1 LEVILLED
9 PPFRKVGHEQRLE
22 VGRRI
27 CSRILETFKES
38 VLAVFIT
45 GSTAKAL
52 DRPFSDLEMTTIVK
66 DSVELPTKYYV
77 FDGLLIQIDY
87 RQESEFLKAA
97 REPGR
102 DWPLGADECRNRI
115 LLFERDGW
123 TGRLVEAVKE
133 NDATDFTDALRFA
146 ALHMAESLGAVRN
159 ADFKDDMLDLRTRAF
174 YMAWDTARV
183 VYLLNRK
190 YVLTTS
196 WYWKQL
202 FECPEQ
208 PRDFRRLVELVA
220 GFVSS
225 SQQELVGAAERLWKE
240 TMLLVT
246 RRGVSIESSEIL
258 V

>member
-1 LEVILLED
+1 LDD
-9 PPFRKVGHEQRLE
+9 PPLRMVSHEERVE

-27 CSRILETFKES
+27 CARILQTFKEN

-45 GSTAKAL
+45 GSTAKKL
-52 DRPFSDLEMTTIVK
+52 DRPFSDLEMTAIVK
-66 DSVELPTKYYV
+66 DSQELATKYYV
-77 FDGLLIQIDY
+77 YDGLLIQIDY
-87 RQESEFLKAA
+87 RQESEFLKSA

-102 DWPLGADECRNRI
+102 DWPVGADECRNRI
-115 LLFERDGW
+115 VLFERDGW
-123 TGRLVEAVKE
+123 TARLDEAVKE
-133 NDATDFTDALRFA
+133 NDAADFLDPIRFA
-146 ALHMAESLGAVRN
+146 ALGMTESLAAVRN
-159 ADFKDDMLDLRTRAF
+159 ANFKDDLVDLRTRAF

-208 PRDFRRLVELVA
+208 PRELKPLVEIVA
-220 GFVSS
+220 GFVNSNRH
-225 SQQELVGAAERLWKE
+225 ELVEASERLWKQ

-246 RRGVSIESSEIL
+246 RRGISIESSEIL

>member
-1 LEVILLED
+1 M
-9 PPFRKVGHEQRLE
+9 FSHEQRLE
-22 VGRRI
+22 FGRRI
-27 CSRILETFKES
+27 CARILETFKES

-52 DRPFSDLEMTTIVK
+52 DRPFSDLEMTAIVK
-66 DSVELPTKYYV
+66 GSQDLPTKFYV
-77 FDGLLIQIDY
+77 YDGLLIQIDY
-87 RQESEFLKAA
+87 RQESEFLKSA

-115 LLFERDGW
+115 VLFERDGW
-123 TGRLVEAVKE
+123 TRMLDEAVKE
-133 NDATDFTDALRFA
+133 NDAADFLA
-146 ALHMAESLGAVRN
+146 AVRN

-202 FECPEQ
+202 FECSEQ
-208 PRDFRRLVELVA
+208 PRELRRLVETVA
-220 GFVSS
+220 GFVDSS
-225 SQQELVGAAERLWKE
+225 RQELVEAAERLWKE
-240 TMLLVT
+240 TMLVVI
-246 RRGVSIESSEIL
+246 RRGVSIESSDIL

>member
-1 LEVILLED
+1 MED
-9 PPFRKVGHEQRLE
+9 SPLRKVSHERRLE
-22 VGRRI
+22 IGQRI
-27 CSRILETFKES
+27 CARILETFKES
-38 VLAVFIT
+38 TLAIFIT

-52 DRPFSDLEMTTIVK
+52 DRPFSDLEMTAIVK
-66 DSVELPTKYYV
+66 DSVEVPTKYYV
-77 FDGLLIQIDY
+77 YDGLLIQIDY

-115 LLFERDGW
+115 VLFERDGW
-123 TGRLVEAVKE
+123 TKRLVEAVKE
-133 NDATDFTDALRFA
+133 NDAKDFTDAIRFA
-146 ALHMAESLGAVRN
+146 ALGMTESLAAVRN
-159 ADFKDDMLDLRTRAF
+159 ADFKNDLVDLRTRAF

-208 PRDFRRLVELVA
+208 PRDLRQLVEIVA
-220 GFVSS
+220 GFVNSS
-225 SQQELVGAAERLWKE
+225 RQELVQAAERLWKD
-240 TMLLVT
+240 TMLFVT